1 MVGMGGCSRFCCLYG
16 SPCLQR
22 TTSPSPPCS
31 PCVHS
36 AGSSAE
42 FTTPSRCC
50 TAGEGSSLLTR
61 TWQVPL
67 AFTGLHWVT
76 ADTRL
81 AAALVRYP
89 LTITLVKHEPT
100 RSSASSSAA
109 SSRAGSRRASAADEE
124 GGSGGRG
131 QQGVV
136 DVPLGTAEVDLSPLL
151 SQRPGPQQPNSRWV
165 NRQFQGG
172 LRAYLIK
179 ASLPK
184 YRSHIHRHNIDVSP
198 YLAETCIQTH
208 PDGSCMMPAAAACR
222 HLLRGAQCSRRASAA
237 GHGTT

>member
-1 MVGMGGCSRFCCLYG
+1 MVGNEGCSRTCGICG
-16 SPCLQR
+16 SSWLQR
-22 TTSPSPPCS
+22 TTSALRPCS

-36 AGSSAE
+36 AGSSTE

-76 ADTRL
+76 ADARL

-124 GGSGGRG
+124 GGGGGRG
-131 QQGVV
+131 QQGLV
-136 DVPLGTAEVDLSPLL
+136 DVPLGNAEVDLSPLL
-151 SQRPGPQQPNSRWV
+151 TQRPGPQQPNSRWV
-165 NRQFQGG
+165 NRGFSETLVCDQP
-172 LRAYLIK
+172 RA
-179 ASLPK
+179 A
-184 YRSHIHRHNIDVSP
+184 
-198 YLAETCIQTH
+198 
-208 PDGSCMMPAAAACR
+208 
-222 HLLRGAQCSRRASAA
+222 
-237 GHGTT
+237 